1 MSKKPWV
8 KLAAMLS
15 VTAMATNAFALQ
27 EWYLKPPGM
36 GNWDWTYI
44 TDNDFALSW
53 DSTDGNGAK
62 YLQLQGIVTSP
73 NGHCLELE
81 TTPRNTANPDTRI
94 WVFNGNTSSHVS
106 VNDDYNG
113 TLQSKARFW
122 VSTTGALDYVISV
135 RAYNTNHNE
144 MDFRLK
150 VTRRDI
156 SEAACTTN
164 SGLPWAKMVGT
175 GYGNFSSGN
184 NS

>member
-1 MSKKPWV
+1 MSKKLWV
-8 KLAAMLS
+8 KLAAVLS
-15 VTAMATNAFALQ
+15 VGAMATNAFALQ
-27 EWYLKPPGM
+27 EWYLKPSGT
-36 GNWDWTYI
+36 GNWDWSYI
-44 TDNDFALSW
+44 TENDFAMTS
-53 DSTDGNGAK
+53 DGTDGNGNK
-62 YLQLQGIVTSP
+62 YLQFQGISTSP

-94 WVFNGNTSSHVS
+94 WVYDGSNYVS

-122 VSTTGALDYVISV
+122 ISTTGALDYVIHV
-135 RAYNTNHNE
+135 RAYNSNHNS

-156 SEAACTTN
+156 SESACTTS
-164 SGLPWAKMVGT
+164 SGLPWAKMTGT
-175 GYGNFSSGN
+175 GYGTVTRGN